1 MRWSR
6 KRIAVAATA
15 LVLLVG
21 WWLFRAPA
29 VVVEEAKVD
38 RGALR
43 VTVDEEGETRVRKR
57 FVVASPTKG
66 RLLRVD
72 LDEGDVVPQGAIVA
86 RVEPAPL
93 DPRDEEAADA
103 HLAQAEAALAQANRD
118 LQRSEALRNA
128 GARSLE
134 EVEQARLRRTQAEQ
148 ELRGARAALLAR
160 HAPLP
165 GSEAS
170 LDGCEGGEPCVGVR
184 APVGGSVL
192 RVLQESERIVEAGT
206 PLLEL
211 GDPRDIELVVDV
223 LSADAVR
230 IPKNADILVDDWGGD
245 TPLRAR
251 VHRIEPSGFTKI
263 SALGVEEQRV
273 NVIGDFLDPPATLGD
288 GYRIEARIVVW
299 EGKDVLKVPGSALF
313 RRSDTWNTFVIEGGR
328 ARLRPVTV
336 GKRSSFEVEVRSGL
350 EPGESVVL
358 HPSDRIEDGVR
369 VKLK

>member
-6 KRIAVAATA
+6 RRIAVGATVIA
-15 LVLLVG
+15 LVIG

-29 VVVEEAKVD
+29 VVVEGASVV
-38 RGALR
+38 RGSLR

-66 RLLRVD
+66 RLLRID
-72 LDEGDVVPQGAIVA
+72 LDEGDAVPLGAVVA

-93 DPRDEEAADA
+93 DPRDEEAAGA
-103 HLAQAEAALAQANRD
+103 RVAQAEAALAQAERD
-118 LQRSEALRNA
+118 AKRAESLRAA

-148 ELRGARAALLAR
+148 ELRAARAALLAHR
-160 HAPLP
+160 MPPP
-165 GSEAS
+165 GTEAS
-170 LDGCEGGEPCVGVR
+170 RDGCAGGEPCLAVR
-184 APVGGSVL
+184 APVAASVL

-230 IPKNADILVDDWGGD
+230 IPKDAEILVDDWGGD

-251 VHRIEPSGFTKI
+251 VRRIEPSGFTKI

-273 NVIGDFLDPPATLGD
+273 NVIGDFVDPPATLGD

-299 EGKDVLKVPGSALF
+299 DAPDVLKVPGSALF
-313 RRSDTWNTFVIEGGR
+313 RRADTWNAFVIDRGK
-328 ARLRPVTV
+328 ARLRPVTI
-336 GKRSSFEVEVRSGL
+336 GHRSSFEVEVRSGL
-350 EPGESVVL
+350 EPGERVVL

-369 VKLK
+369 VKVH